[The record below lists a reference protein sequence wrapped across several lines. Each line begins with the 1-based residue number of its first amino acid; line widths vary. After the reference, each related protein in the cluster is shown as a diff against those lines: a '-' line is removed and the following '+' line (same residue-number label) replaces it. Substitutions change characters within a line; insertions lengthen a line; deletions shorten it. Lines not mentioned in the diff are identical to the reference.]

1 MRPGTCCPRR
11 ERRGQALVELAIAL
25 PVLALMIFGL
35 IEVGFIIKT
44 RLVLQDATRA
54 AARYGSEA
62 GTVSGSASAAVAPL
76 CQSDYYA
83 LDVIRDRIKDSLID
97 PDRVRA
103 ILIYKADQ
111 NGDPVTSGTTGL
123 LGSGLYGAVPVD
135 ASAVHGDYYYAV
147 YDQNT
152 GKNTSGDV
160 YTLFHDPA
168 WGGTIFPA
176 VADGSDPSLKH
187 PPCGL
192 TLKVGAPIYDDDVTH
207 LPALPL
213 ISPFTFNP
221 MWNIEHFSP
230 STDSATSAPWRAG
243 NWPPAFRNNQGTITG
258 AAPDKYGVEVVY
270 DYEFHTPVFNVFSNF
285 GAIHHL
291 FRVVDRAVF
300 DLNPQ

>member
-1 MRPGTCCPRR
+1 MRPGTCRPRR

-152 GKNTSGDV
+152 GKNMSGDV

-168 WGGTIFPA
+168 WGNTIFPA
-176 VADGSDPSLKH
+176 VVDSDPSRQH

-192 TLKVGAPIYDDDVTH
+192 TLRPGVNVYDEFN
-207 LPALPL
+207 LPTDP
-213 ISPFTFNP
+213 SVPSG
-221 MWNIEHFSP
+221 NIEHPPGSNSYP
-230 STDSATSAPWRAG
+230 TTSTLNWRAG